1 MAENSRVLPVSGVQ
15 IQYVGAEQQPV
26 IVIDD
31 FATDPQAMIDEAAAL
46 GFSEIGMHY
55 PGVRAR
61 VPAARLRAF
70 LPQLVELVCDT
81 FTCGSQLEVLE
92 AYYSLVT
99 LRPEALAPIQRL
111 PHFDGLER
119 ERIALL
125 HFLSTDGPSGTAFYR
140 HCSTGFETVDATR
153 FAPFRAA
160 LERDVALHGLP
171 APAYI
176 EGDTAI
182 YEQTAR
188 FEGVFNRALIYRGHA
203 LHCALLPK
211 GVSFA
216 PDPRRGRL
224 TANTFLMG
232 KA

>member
-1 MAENSRVLPVSGVQ
+1 VSRVQ
-15 IQYVGAEQQPV
+15 IEHVGAEQQPV

-31 FATDPQAMIDEAAAL
+31 FAPDPKAMIDEAATL
-46 GFSEIGMHY
+46 GYAEIGMHY

-61 VPAARLRAF
+61 VPASHLRAF
-70 LPQLVELVCDT
+70 LPPIVELVCDT
-81 FTCGSQLEVLE
+81 FSCGSQLEVLE

-99 LRPEALAPIQRL
+99 LRPEVLAPIQRL
-111 PHFDGLER
+111 PHFDGVER

-125 HFLSTDGPSGTAFYR
+125 HFLSTDRASGTAFYR
-140 HCSTGFETVDATR
+140 HRSTGFETVDAAR
-153 FAPFRAA
+153 FPSFRAA

-176 EGDTAI
+176 EGDTVL

-188 FEGVFNRALIYRGHA
+188 FAGAFNRALIYRGHA
-203 LHCALLPK
+203 LHCALLPE
-211 GVSFA
+211 GVSFS

-232 KA
+232 KP